1 MAVTSPLQVLVIED
15 DDALREAEMR
25 LLQRNGEGWGVEGA
39 ASMEEAIRVIEGG
52 GHRVALLDLNLPDAK
67 GMQGLERLRQVHP
80 QVAVVVVT
88 GETDES
94 KALSALA
101 AGAQEYLVKGQYD
114 GRSLQRAVR
123 YALERKRTELDLMNS
138 TLLLASTLDSFH
150 AAVGIL
156 GKEGRIYATNAPW
169 RAGDLD
175 NPFVGRSGPGTN
187 YRAICENLGESSVL
201 ETAVVAKGVLAVL
214 EGRIPSFKVEYPV
227 EGASTRWF
235 GLTASGFRIEGAV
248 HVLIAIRD
256 ITDRMRITAELRKN
270 QHFFK
275 IITEHSTD
283 LMAIVDRTGKRLYES
298 PSYQKSLGWSKEE
311 LDAMD
316 PLSLVHPD
324 DWDATKRALADAFR
338 TGAGS
343 PLIYRMLTKAG
354 DYRTFES
361 HSAVVRDPQGDHE
374 AVLFS
379 ARDITARRE
388 AEDERDRM
396 EVQLRSAQKLESIG
410 QLAAGI
416 AHEINTP
423 IQYIGD
429 NTRFLKDSFDDFMV
443 ILARQRAVFTALD
456 LNSLPQELMRAV
468 PSMLSD
474 SNFEYL
480 IEEIP
485 RAAEETLEGVDRVA
499 KIIKALKEF
508 SYPMGEDPVMMDVNK
523 GIETTLTVARNEWK
537 YHAEAELELD
547 PQLPFVPGFP
557 GEFNQVVLNLVV
569 NAVHAIQDA
578 LPERGAEKGV
588 LRIRTSCLD
597 DQIQVEIQDNGK
609 GIPLEVQ
616 ARVFD
621 PFFTTK
627 AVGKG
632 TGQGLSIAHA
642 VMEKH
647 QGSITFRSVVGQG
660 TTFILRL
667 PQRRHEDKGVVA

>member
-1 MAVTSPLQVLVIED
+1 MPVTSPLRVLVIED
-15 DDALREAEMR
+15 DASLREAEIRM
-25 LLQRNGEGWGVEGA
+25 LQRNGDGWEVGGA
-39 ASMEEAIRVIEGG
+39 ASMAEAVQALEAGS
-52 GHRVALLDLNLPDAK
+52 HQVALLDLNLPDAK
-67 GMQGLERLRQVHP
+67 DLQGLERLRQVHP
-80 QVAVVVVT
+80 QVAIVVVT

-94 KALSALA
+94 KAFSALA

-114 GRSLQRAVR
+114 GRTLHRTVR
-123 YALERKRTELDLMNS
+123 YALERKRAELDLMNS

-169 RAGDLD
+169 RTGDMD
-175 NPFVGRSGPGTN
+175 NPFVGRSGPGTD
-187 YRAICENLGESSVL
+187 YRAVCEALGDSPVL
-201 ETAVVAKGVLAVL
+201 ETAVVAKGILAVL
-214 EGRIPSFKVEYPV
+214 EGRIPTFKVEYPI
-227 EGASTRWF
+227 EGSSVRWF

-275 IITEHSTD
+275 IITEHATD

-324 DWDATKRALADAFR
+324 DWDATKQALESAFR

-343 PLIYRMLTKAG
+343 PLIYRMLTKSG
-354 DYRTFES
+354 TYRTFES

-379 ARDITARRE
+379 ARDVTARRE
-388 AEDERDRM
+388 AEEERDRM
-396 EVQLRSAQKLESIG
+396 EVQLRAAQKLESIG

-429 NTRFLKDSFDDFMV
+429 NTRFLRDSFDDFMV

-456 LNSLPQELMRAV
+456 LNSLPEDLMRAV
-468 PSMLSD
+468 PRMLSD

-537 YHAEAELELD
+537 YHAEAELDLD
-547 PQLPFVPGFP
+547 PHLPFVPGFP

-569 NAVHAIQDA
+569 NAVHAIQDV
-578 LPERGAEKGV
+578 LPTRGVEKGV
-588 LRIRTSCLD
+588 LKIRTSCVD
-597 DQIQVEIQDNGK
+597 DFVQVEIEDNGN
-609 GIPLEVQ
+609 GIPPEVQ
-616 ARVFD
+616 PRIFD

-647 QGSITFRSVVGQG
+647 QGSIVFRTAVGQG

-667 PQRRHEDKGVVA
+667 PQRRQEEKGVVA